1 MKVRSACGRRDAG
14 AGERAARG
22 APGPFRA
29 VVRRLPG
36 QPRPRHL
43 RAVIAALAHDL
54 HSTIAGTGL
63 AVTFYVIPYGLFQ
76 LFYGPLGDR
85 SGKVAVVRRVLLL
98 FAVGTGLCGA
108 VGGLAMLYVLRAATG
123 ACAAAVIPL
132 ALAYI
137 GDVVPYGQRQAAI
150 AALMAFTALGN
161 VLSTAVGGIVG
172 DFLSW
177 RALFG
182 LYGVCALGVAA
193 LLFRVPTER
202 QEERAVHSES
212 YMQRYLAVVRVAQAR
227 HLYLLVALEGIFV
240 TGGFTYLG
248 AFLRARFGISYL
260 AIGLI
265 LACYAGGTLLTSR
278 YVLRRRLLCLSER
291 QLIVAGG
298 ICLGGGFLSL
308 WPLGTPLL
316 APLPIL
322 LMGVGFALFHSTLQT
337 RATELLPWPTRDG
350 GGTVRLLA
358 VPGRRRRHRRSRR
371 GAVPQRLSAPP
382 GDLRRRD
389 AGGHIVRAPG
399 LVMSHPGCPAP
410 ANAAGACRW

>member
-1 MKVRSACGRRDAG
+1 MKVRSTVGVETLEPASV
-14 AGERAARG
+14 
-22 APGPFRA
+22 PRA
-29 VVRRLPG
+29 VRQALFALSCAAFLVNLDRAIFAPLLP
-36 QPRPRHL
+36 
-43 RAVIAALAHDL
+43 ALAHDL

-76 LFYGPLGDR
+76 LLYGPLGDR
-85 SGKVAVVRRVLLL
+85 SGKVAVVRWVVLL

-108 VGGLAMLYVLRAATG
+108 VGGVAMLYILRAATG

-137 GDVVPYGQRQAAI
+137 GDVVPYGQRQGAI
-150 AALMAFTALGN
+150 AALMGFTALGN

-193 LLFRVPTER
+193 LLFRVPAER
-202 QEERAVHSES
+202 PEGRPVHRES
-212 YMQRYLAVVRVAQAR
+212 SLQRYLAVVRVGQAR
-227 HLYLLVALEGIFV
+227 HLYVLVALEGIFV

-278 YVLRRRLLCLSER
+278 YVLRRRLLPLSER

-298 ICLGGGFLSL
+298 ICLGGGFLAL
-308 WPLGTPLL
+308 QPLATPLL

-337 RATELLPWPTRDG
+337 RATELS
-350 GGTVRLLA
+350 
-358 VPGRRRRHRRSRR
+358 PGRRGTAVALFAFSLFLGGGAGTAAL
-371 GAVPQRLSAPP
+371 GAVLSFSGYPLLLAISGVGMLAVTLYARLA
-382 GDLRRRD
+382 
-389 AGGHIVRAPG
+389 
-399 LVMSHPGCPAP
+399 
-410 ANAAGACRW
+410 W